1 MAYGWT
7 QIAGDWYYF
16 TSGMTACKQ
25 EYSWDSNGK
34 IYVFNEKGVY
44 IPAANYAQGWNL
56 IDGYYYYKEG
66 ESFLCGTIKQINGD
80 WYAFNTRGRM
90 ITGFTHKEYNGIF
103 YDAGCRYEDSGNTI
117 TEAMVEDAIILVGRC
132 LKEIG
137 TILTI
142 I

>member
-1 MAYGWT
+1 MVETDVWIEDLLYRKADGNMAYGWT

-66 ESFLCGTIKQINGD
+66 ESF
-80 WYAFNTRGRM
+80 F
-90 ITGFTHKEYNGIF
+90 KE
-103 YDAGCRYEDSGNTI
+103 S
-117 TEAMVEDAIILVGRC
+117 
-132 LKEIG
+132 KE
-137 TILTI
+137 
-142 I
+142 